1 MNADILPF
9 ESSFSV
15 GVLTPVS
22 RIKELAQ
29 QRGWKYFRISF
40 DDQLEHVR
48 VTRISRL
55 AHEREYLETQQ

>member
-1 MNADILPF
+1 MSADILPF
-9 ESSFSV
+9 ERSFSV
-15 GVLTPVS
+15 GVMTPVAT
-22 RIKELAQ
+22 IKELAR
-29 QRGWKYFRISF
+29 QRGWEYFRISF